1 MEEESITYATHVTVD
16 TFSHAS
22 SAQRENP
29 NTIFTSERL
38 DKSDDLVDAVKNL
51 TIYDAEY
58 YESNTATSSD
68 AQVDLTRNPET
79 VNHTSNG
86 NFEQKLL
93 SYHTIP
99 ILSPQRT
106 RGLTKG
112 LRRLN

>member
-51 TIYDAEY
+51 TINDAGY
-58 YESNTATSSD
+58 YGSNTATASD
-68 AQVDLTRNPET
+68 EQDSLARNP
-79 VNHTSNG
+79 
-86 NFEQKLL
+86 
-93 SYHTIP
+93 
-99 ILSPQRT
+99 
-106 RGLTKG
+106 
-112 LRRLN
+112 